1 MLNVN
6 GIQAFLIVVAG
17 LLCMFIGISI
27 MGKSKKAQISDVAQT
42 SLISV
47 IGMLFIAIGIGS
59 GLVLAFGQSVLKL
72 LFNK

>member
-6 GIQAFLIVVAG
+6 GIQAFLIVIAG
-17 LLCMFIGISI
+17 LLSMFIGISI

-47 IGMLFIAIGIGS
+47 IGMVFIAIGMGS
-59 GLVLAFGQSVLKL
+59 GLVLAFGGDLLKL
-72 LFNK
+72 IFNK